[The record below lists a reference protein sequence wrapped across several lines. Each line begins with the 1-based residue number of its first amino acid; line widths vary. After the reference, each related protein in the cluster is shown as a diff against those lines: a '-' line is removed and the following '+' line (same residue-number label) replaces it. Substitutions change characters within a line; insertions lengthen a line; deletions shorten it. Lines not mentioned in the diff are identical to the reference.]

1 MARRRACTR
10 TVRISESAD
19 TADETSTAVDGA
31 ESFEEFFEA
40 TYEPVLRALYLVT
53 GSRHEAE
60 EEAQEAFVRMYERWD
75 DLRQRPNPAGYAYR
89 TALNTYRSR
98 LRRLRVAARR
108 MIRPIPPDPLAA
120 SEDRDE
126 LRRAM
131 NGLSR
136 GQREALVLVEW
147 VGMSDEVAG
156 EVLGVAP
163 VTIRVRI
170 SRARQTLRTDLGG
183 GETDE

>member
-1 MARRRACTR
+1 
-10 TVRISESAD
+10 VRISESAD
-19 TADETSTAVDGA
+19 TADQTSTAVDGA
-31 ESFEEFFEA
+31 RSFEEFFEA

-53 GSRHEAE
+53 GSRQEAE

-89 TALNTYRSR
+89 IALNTYRS
-98 LRRLRVAARR
+98 RLRVAARR

-120 SEDRDE
+120 SEHRDE

-131 NGLSR
+131 KRLSR

-147 VGMSDEVAG
+147 VGTG
-156 EVLGVAP
+156 
-163 VTIRVRI
+163 
-170 SRARQTLRTDLGG
+170 
-183 GETDE
+183 